1 MENQKDGGRYLFI
14 KNRYYPGKL
23 LHASDFVREQEY
35 ESAKLEFLNRSFH
48 GWGIVQGLEVRA
60 GENGILH
67 ITAGSAIDHRG
78 RLIVVPEDV
87 EIDRGKLGF
96 SVRADFREQESGG
109 ENLHGFI
116 LGLRYEE
123 RGVDRERSLLCEQET
138 YENGR
143 IAESYCL
150 AAYSDEDW
158 ERLKAGRDLTAVLTE
173 ERILYE
179 DGEVRLSLCVPRVV
193 PADSIFKIRI
203 QARALKGSSVNIGWR
218 CTVKLQGAF
227 FLASGKS
234 LEILEEQRTSL
245 LGSLYQEWQ
254 ICTEE
259 YRKQMIAM
267 ELSRLEVFRSGKGP
281 VAAEVCQ
288 VSIETVEAYE
298 EAVRRRLPGELK
310 AFPTESSLSESE
322 TLPKG
327 EFFRESRNASGKEP
341 FGEDWVPLARI
352 GVSADKGAFFVYTKD
367 SGLRRRVAQSAET
380 EAIRRAAEENGILD
394 IRWRG
399 LLRNLRSEVVGR
411 ISGNEPLGGNGRI
424 DGNGPLGGNRTT
436 GGSGPLGEDGR
447 PRKKAEQE
455 EVSQIREVHQA
466 REVHRGVAVIPVP
479 KRYRKGDTLLS
490 EEIAHGFPGEEVF
503 LWLERI
509 YEEPSYAYWE
519 KNNTRHA
526 AVHGAEEL
534 FADGWYS
541 GWEIQKQAL
550 RQEIEAGTF
559 QIALILSKGRR
570 KKRCREVAL
579 SWTAVSLTRAT

>member
-1 MENQKDGGRYLFI
+1 MLAYGLNHGGSMENQKDGGGYLFI

-35 ESAKLEFLNRSFH
+35 GNAKLEFLNRSFH
-48 GWGIVQGLEVRA
+48 GWGIIQGLEVKGGA
-60 GENGILH
+60 GGALH
-67 ITAGSAIDHRG
+67 VTAGSAIDRRG

-87 EIDRGKLGF
+87 EIDRGKLGITGK
-96 SVRADFREQESGG
+96 AGLQEQESVG
-109 ENLHGFI
+109 NSSRGFI

-123 RGVDRERSLLCEQET
+123 KQAGRERSLLCEQET
-138 YENGR
+138 YEDAQ

-158 ERLKAGRDLTAVLTE
+158 ELFKAERDLVSTLTE

-179 DGEVRLSLCVPRVV
+179 DGEVRLSLCIPQVV

-218 CTVKLQGAF
+218 CTAKLQGAF
-227 FLASGKS
+227 FLGTGKS
-234 LEILEEQRTSL
+234 LEVLEEQRTSL

-267 ELSRLEVFRSGKGP
+267 ELSRLEIYRSGAEP
-281 VAAEVCQ
+281 VVAEACQ
-288 VSIETVEAYE
+288 VYIETADAYE
-298 EAVRRRLPGELK
+298 EAVRRRLSRE
-310 AFPTESSLSESE
+310 TESFR
-322 TLPKG
+322 G
-327 EFFRESRNASGKEP
+327 EDIFPEAGNMPGGSNYSRKRISQ
-341 FGEDWVPLARI
+341 EDWVPLARI
-352 GVSADKGAFFVYTKD
+352 GVGAEKGSFFVYAVE
-367 SGLRRRVAQSAET
+367 SGFRRRVAQTAET
-380 EAIRRAAEENGILD
+380 EAIRRAAEENGIID

-399 LLRNLRSEVVGR
+399 LLRNFRTEAAGPA
-411 ISGNEPLGGNGRI
+411 SGGGQGGLNECGV
-424 DGNGPLGGNRTT
+424 
-436 GGSGPLGEDGR
+436 R
-447 PRKKAEQE
+447 PQEKAEQVE
-455 EVSQIREVHQA
+455 TCQIREVQRA
-466 REVHRGVAVIPVP
+466 REAHRGVAVIPVP
-479 KRYRKGDTLLS
+479 RHYRKGDTLFS

-526 AVHGAEEL
+526 AVHGADEL

-559 QIALILSKGRR
+559 QIALVLSKGRR
-570 KKRCREVAL
+570 KKRSREVAF
-579 SWTAVSLTRAT
+579 SWTAVSLTGTT